1 MNTITLEM
9 NLPEDIYWAL
19 QSSGLNREELGR
31 RAARDLAVQ
40 LYADGRLALGKA
52 ASIAGVDRLS
62 FWQMLVDRKM
72 RVIEYTEDDYEADH
86 AAIER
91 FLAAESGKA

>member
-9 NLPEDIYWAL
+9 KLPEDIYWAL
-19 QSSGLNREELGR
+19 QSSGLNGKELR
-31 RAARDLAVQ
+31 KRAARDFAVE

-52 ASIAGVDRLS
+52 ASIAGIDRLS

-72 RVIEYTEDDYEADH
+72 PVIEYTEEDYEADH
-86 AAIER
+86 AALER
-91 FLAAESGKA
+91 FLTAESDKA